1 VLHWSGGK
9 WAADATPGDLP
20 SLAGL
25 RMLPDSNVPRL
36 WLEPATGPD
45 RVLRFG
51 SKPAAFQLQAIPGG
65 TPADRAVTLAVGRLR
80 MAALV
85 NGKLMAQDFNP
96 DTGATASKEYE
107 IALPAS
113 TPVGQFHQFQVILVS
128 TALLF
133 AIFASMRQR
142 PAMRSLAA
150 QMENIRVAPLGRRA
164 LAGLIDAAPVI
175 LAVTAALWRYR
186 DVQLVPN
193 QEQNLLALIIYWSG
207 GIFYILY
214 TTVIEAVAGRSLGKM
229 LLGLRVIGL
238 DGQPAS
244 AGALVTRN
252 VLRLI
257 EVGLFFFPL
266 LLLPFLPL
274 RQRAGDVAAGTLVVT
289 A

>member
-1 VLHWSGGK
+1 
-9 WAADATPGDLP
+9 
-20 SLAGL
+20 
-25 RMLPDSNVPRL
+25 
-36 WLEPATGPD
+36 
-45 RVLRFG
+45 
-51 SKPAAFQLQAIPGG
+51 
-65 TPADRAVTLAVGRLR
+65 
-80 MAALV
+80 
-85 NGKLMAQDFNP
+85 
-96 DTGATASKEYE
+96 
-107 IALPAS
+107 
-113 TPVGQFHQFQVILVS
+113 
-128 TALLF
+128 
-133 AIFASMRQR
+133 
-142 PAMRSLAA
+142 
-150 QMENIRVAPLGRRA
+150 
-164 LAGLIDAAPVI
+164 
-175 LAVTAALWRYR
+175 
-186 DVQLVPN
+186 VQLVPN